1 MECKQINA
9 VGIVVSSE
17 GIIRIERFVGNRGR
31 RNKEAGVTGK
41 RKFIYLYL
49 LTLCVNLSL
58 IHI

>member
-49 LTLCVNLSL
+49 LTLCVNWL
-58 IHI
+58 